1 MNKKII
7 LGCGIAAVFAVLG
20 TSCADGS
27 TPAGSIIGLGE
38 VNKGLSFSL
47 FEEGVQSEQTYGELI
62 DEALQNMSATSFELR
77 LSCNVYAKPS
87 GSASLL
93 GSLGKGVTVSV
104 YGKTEGEQWAVIN
117 YNGRIAYILT
127 EYLKQ
132 DEPLPPSITSSEAQS
147 SRPNENMSSEDT
159 SSELTSSESTSSEEV
174 SSEPTSSEETSSEDV
189 SSELTPSEPTS
200 SEETSSE
207 DVSSELTSSEETSSE
222 DISSEDTSSEE
233 TSSEDASGAY
243 TSSEG
248 ASSEDIP
255 GEDTSGENI
264 SSAEDET
271 SAESELFADDDL
283 TDNIEQ

>member
-20 TSCADGS
+20 TSCTDGS
-27 TPAGSIIGLGE
+27 APAGSIIGLGE

-62 DEALQNMSATSFELR
+62 NEASQNMSATSFELR

-147 SRPNENMSSEDT
+147 SRPNENTSSEDT

-174 SSEPTSSEETSSEDV
+174 S
-189 SSELTPSEPTS
+189 SEPTS

-248 ASSEDIP
+248 ASSEDVP
-255 GEDTSGENI
+255 GEELSSDDI

-271 SAESELFADDDL
+271 SAEPKPFADDDL